1 MRDGIIELLVEVGM
15 LFLYGVAT
23 TVLTVI
29 GTLFEYRS
37 YEFVS
42 GGETMLAL
50 WIGGLGLVVLTLAYR
65 IGRDKLVD
73 AWIDLQAGQL

>member
-15 LFLYGVAT
+15 FFVYGAAT
-23 TVLTVI
+23 TVLAVI

-42 GGETMLAL
+42 AGETMLAL

-65 IGRDKLVD
+65 IGRDKLVS
-73 AWIDLQAGQL
+73 AWIERQAGQV